1 MSAPEPTDATQ
12 DRAAIIYQDHL
23 DCVSDLLFAGHI
35 AECVNYFALPLLIRT
50 GKGETLIETHEDML
64 NDTRQHSESLNG
76 HGVTNYIRL
85 VKQARQLS
93 ETLIEGWHETYV
105 LRDATSV
112 LPSYQSHMF
121 LRDTGDGIWKVIEA
135 EHELEN
141 LRFPIGA
148 MKSQPGSF
156 AEKWQDTQNDIR
168 VSHSNAE
175 PLYRA
180 FLDVLDRN
188 QNDANF
194 DGWANRFQCP
204 ITAHYDGSDMVYET
218 PEDMRDFFEAMLK
231 LVEDTGGQVHRTIT
245 SANFIS
251 SDRICGYHETTF
263 EGGGKLQMDPV
274 KSRMILTLA
283 EGQWKC
289 SSVTNSLSGDHGLP
303 PEAGFTASSRLPTMS
318 EIQKRMNKQ

>member
-1 MSAPEPTDATQ
+1 MSDVLPNSAAL
-12 DRAAIIYQDHL
+12 DRAATIYQDHL
-23 DCVSDLLFAGHI
+23 DCVSDLLFVGNVE
-35 AECVNYFALPLLIRT
+35 ECINYFALPLLIRT
-50 GKGETLIETHEDML
+50 RKGETLIETRQDML
-64 NDTRQHSESLNG
+64 DDTRQHSESLNG

-93 ETLIEGWHETYV
+93 DTLIEGWHETYV
-105 LRDATSV
+105 LRDATSI

-141 LRFPIGA
+141 VRFPIGA
-148 MKSQPGSF
+148 VKSQPGSF
-156 AEKWQDTQNDIR
+156 AERWQDTQNDIR

-188 QNDANF
+188 QNEANF
-194 DGWANRFQCP
+194 KGWADQFQCP

-218 PEDMRDFFEAMLK
+218 PDDMRDFFNAMLK
-231 LVEDTGGQVHRTIT
+231 LVEDTGGTVNRRIT

-263 EGGGKLQMDPV
+263 EGGGTLQMGPV

-289 SSVTNSLSGDHGLP
+289 SSVTNSLSGEHGLP
-303 PEAGFTASSRLPTMS
+303 PEASFKASSRLPTMS
-318 EIQKRMNKQ
+318 EIQKRMKKP